1 MCLLCNDDFDCN
13 KWILYYSPQCQ
24 ENEFRCK
31 SDGICVPGAFQCDD
45 QKDCDDGSDEKDCP
59 SKLCDIEQK
68 NIAMCALV
76 CITAH
81 HILCIVSQEHF

>member
-1 MCLLCNDDFDCN
+1 MC
-13 KWILYYSPQCQ
+13 K
-24 ENEFRCK
+24 
-31 SDGICVPGAFQCDD
+31 DGSRDRWKCGSEICIPLDWVCDKD
-45 QKDCDDGSDEKDCP
+45 KDCDDGSDEKDCP

-81 HILCIVSQEHF
+81 HIPCIVSQEHF